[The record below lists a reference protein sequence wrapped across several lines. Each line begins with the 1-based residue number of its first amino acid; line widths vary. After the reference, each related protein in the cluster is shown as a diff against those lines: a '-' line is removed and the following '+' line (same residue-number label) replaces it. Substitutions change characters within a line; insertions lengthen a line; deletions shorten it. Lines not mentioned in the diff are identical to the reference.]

1 MVLQWF
7 NQPLTIVRLLSKL
20 LLELTEKRL
29 WDMVHKVIL
38 TLTEDKMTWSS
49 SKTSARRSKLRVVNL
64 LFRYQMET
72 YRKISAMPIL
82 WIRDQCIDDLRL
94 ILILYHLLVTLN
106 FFLAATPKTMSKHS
120 MIKSKYPN
128 CLNATDWHKKFM
140 MCLPGEGTIIQND
153 IKQENQII
161 HQASMLRQ
169 TRISMI
175 QVQCLNKARPK
186 MYQHTWATGS
196 ALRII
201 LICCLAG

>member
-1 MVLQWF
+1 MAPQWF
-7 NQPLTIVRLLSKL
+7 NLHLTIVQLLSKS

-29 WDMVHKVIL
+29 WDMVRRVIL

-49 SKTSARRSKLRVVNL
+49 SKTSARRSKLRVGNL

-72 YRKISAMPIL
+72 YPKISAMPIQ

-106 FFLAATPKTMSKHS
+106 FFLAATPKTMLKHS

-140 MCLPGEGTIIQND
+140 MLRPGEGTIIQND

-161 HQASMLRQ
+161 RQASMLRQ
-169 TRISMI
+169 TRILMTR
-175 QVQCLNKARPK
+175 VQYLIKAHPK
-186 MYQHTWATGS
+186 MCQHTWATGS

-201 LICCLAG
+201 SICCLAG